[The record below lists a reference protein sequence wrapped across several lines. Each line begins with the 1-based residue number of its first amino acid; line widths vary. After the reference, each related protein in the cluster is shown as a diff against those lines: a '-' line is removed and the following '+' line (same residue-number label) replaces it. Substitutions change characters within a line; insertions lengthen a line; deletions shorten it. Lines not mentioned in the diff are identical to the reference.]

1 MIQIWDFSLNFW
13 FLVTLL
19 LIFFILGLLVRGSG
33 SGGPGRYR

>member
-33 SGGPGRYR
+33 NGSGRYR